1 MDTNPTVQR
10 QTAGKI
16 ASGTEYPV
24 VQVEGVSKYF
34 GKLQVLKSVDLSI
47 RHGETV
53 VLIGPSGCG
62 KSTLCRTIM
71 GLEPFSQGRVS
82 LEGELFAECINGKK
96 VTYGEDHKR
105 RRLAM
110 GMVFQQYT
118 LFPQLTLRHNVALGP
133 SKVLH
138 LPTKV
143 VAERAES
150 VLKRVGL
157 ADKMDS
163 YPAHVSGGQ
172 KQRAAIAREL
182 AMERR
187 LIMFDEVT
195 SALDPELVHEV
206 LQVMRE
212 LAEAGTTMLVVTHEM
227 GFARSVANRV
237 VFMDNGSIV
246 ESGPPAQVLD
256 HPEHNR
262 TKSFLEHILA

>member
-1 MDTNPTVQR
+1 M
-10 QTAGKI
+10 ALKI
-16 ASGTEYPV
+16 PRPATTEAAAKATDAPV
-24 VQVEGVSKYF
+24 VQVEGIEKYF
-34 GKLQVLKSVDLSI
+34 GKNHVLKGVDLSVN
-47 RHGETV
+47 HGETV
-53 VLIGPSGCG
+53 VIIGPSGCG

-71 GLEPFSQGRVS
+71 GLESFSRGRIK
-82 LEGELFAECINGKK
+82 LEGELFAENRDGRRVKL
-96 VTYGEDHKR
+96 GPDHKR

-118 LFPQLTLRHNVALGP
+118 LFPQLTLRRNVELGP

-138 LPTKV
+138 VPEKV
-143 VAERAES
+143 LHERAEA
-150 VLKRVGL
+150 VLRRVGL
-157 ADKMDS
+157 GDKMDS
-163 YPAHVSGGQ
+163 FPAHVSGGQ

-237 VFMDNGSIV
+237 IFMDGGQIV
-246 ESGPPAQVLD
+246 EEGPPAEILD
-256 HPEHNR
+256 HPQHNR
-262 TKSFLEHILA
+262 TKTFLQHILA

>member
-1 MDTNPTVQR
+1 MKNVMERQGTGEMTNALPP
-10 QTAGKI
+10 
-16 ASGTEYPV
+16 GTPV
-24 VQVEGVSKYF
+24 VQVEGVTKHF
-34 GKLQVLKSVDLSI
+34 GKNQVLKSADLTI
-47 RHGETV
+47 MPGETL

-71 GLEPFSQGRVS
+71 GLEPFSSGRIM
-82 LEGELFAECINGKK
+82 LEGKLFAECTDGKK
-96 VTYGEDHKR
+96 VTVGDDHKR

-118 LFPQLTLRHNVALGP
+118 LFPQLSLRHNVELGP

-138 LPTKV
+138 LSPQV
-143 VAERAES
+143 VHDRAEQ
-150 VLKRVGL
+150 VLARVGL

-163 YPAHVSGGQ
+163 FPAHVSGGQ

-206 LQVMRE
+206 LQVMRD

-227 GFARSVANRV
+227 GFARNVANRII
-237 VFMDNGSIV
+237 FMDNGNIV
-246 ESGPPAQVLD
+246 ESGPPAQVID
-256 HPEHNR
+256 RPQHQR
-262 TKSFLEHILA
+262 TKTFLEHILT